1 MAASWRLQRCP
12 SGVGNGRL
20 ERRVRSEVGEQR
32 CGEGV
37 ATIEAIARDLLLGA
51 LIGDLLPDPFDGFD
65 PFAFAISGL

>member
-1 MAASWRLQRCP
+1 LSGGP
-12 SGVGNGRL
+12 SSL
-20 ERRVRSEVGEQR
+20 
-32 CGEGV
+32 GEGV